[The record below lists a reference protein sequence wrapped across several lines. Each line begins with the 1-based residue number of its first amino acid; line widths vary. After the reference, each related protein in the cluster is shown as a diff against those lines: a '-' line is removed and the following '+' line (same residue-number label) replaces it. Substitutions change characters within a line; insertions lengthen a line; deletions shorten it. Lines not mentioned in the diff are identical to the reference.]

1 MQYFSLLFSGSCI
14 PGLGDVWLLKGIKN
28 CVMKELC
35 TKLTRV
41 LFLGVNRAR
50 LETVKLKE
58 FWNWEE
64 CFCICV
70 RYKNKDLDTISV
82 PLQAQKSRHRLW

>member
-28 CVMKELC
+28 CVMKELR

-58 FWNWEE
+58 FLELGGVLLYM
-64 CFCICV
+64 CA
-70 RYKNKDLDTISV
+70 
-82 PLQAQKSRHRLW
+82 LQK